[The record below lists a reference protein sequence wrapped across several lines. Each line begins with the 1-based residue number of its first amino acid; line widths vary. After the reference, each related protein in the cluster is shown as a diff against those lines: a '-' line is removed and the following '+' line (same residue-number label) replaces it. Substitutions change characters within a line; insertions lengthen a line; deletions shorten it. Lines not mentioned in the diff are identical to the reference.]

1 MSSARL
7 APVRRVVARA
17 LRRAGLLRPR
27 VCVLVAG
34 GDDADLDTTL
44 HAVRALPRGDLVVLA
59 VAKPGSAGEAV
70 ARAHAEADWRVR
82 ALATTE
88 WSGGARVAARLRSR
102 YVVALRGGD
111 LLDAAWLDGA
121 LAALGPS
128 TPGFGVGS
136 GLRLADPAAAVFG
149 RATWKAVLG
158 ATSADAALAE
168 ALARTPDAVRL
179 PGASA
184 RATAGPTVRGMPDSR
199 PALARWLDLQ
209 DEAADLLGSV
219 TPLYAAWAASEL
231 AGEAQRFLEDAERF
245 DDHQWAGLQQRVRSL
260 AEAAGGDGLDRLPV
274 EARVRVALSAA
285 ARRADLV
292 RFVADRRFEAGQF
305 PSTSGEGVVH
315 AVLPVPA
322 DLPSDLRRLSPAE
335 TALHTSV
342 RRLRWVGDDLELEV
356 FACVAGVDL
365 REHRPEVGARL
376 VEGERVVPLEVVL
389 DTDREVTRWMGTH
402 HVNHDLGVL
411 RLRVPLASLA
421 VPGRLLL
428 EVSVVVAGLIRTGR
442 VAAHDPGGS
451 AALLR
456 PRVHGGV
463 SVAAEL
469 EPGFA
474 LVAVPRP
481 PGGAPAGAGP
491 VLEDLRVAD
500 GRLVVR
506 GSGLDALVL
515 RGPHGPLAP
524 ESPDEDAPR
533 DTVAWSLRH
542 DPWGFGPQPL
552 PTGRYVLAARGGR
565 GLDLSEAL
573 GDRLPEVALADAY
586 RVVVRRE
593 PRDPGHALVIALGP
607 PLADDE
613 VGPYCQRRLQEWY
626 AEPGHELDTTAV
638 YLQAYTG
645 QNATDSPLAIAEEL
659 AASRPD
665 LVLTWAVADLAARV
679 PLGSATVLWRSR
691 EWYAALARSRYVV
704 TNIELESW
712 FRRRLGQDVLQTFHG
727 YPSKAMGLGLWR
739 QKNFTATR
747 IEQQLDR
754 TSRNWSLLL
763 TPAPEMDIHYREN
776 YRYDGPILAA
786 GYPRDDALVT
796 PGADVRR
803 AAARARLGIDDDT
816 VAVLYA
822 PTWRDDQA
830 TDFRSARMV
839 DHLDVA
845 AAAEALGPGHV
856 LLLRGHRFMAAT
868 GTGTG
873 SRVLDVTSY
882 PEINDLVLAADAA
895 VLDYSSMRFDLALTG
910 RPMVFL
916 VPDLE
921 DYATAKRGF
930 LYDFAPTA
938 PGPLAR
944 SSAQVVEALRDL
956 DGVRER
962 YRDDYARFNAT
973 YNRFQ
978 DGQAA
983 RRVVARFFG

>member
-1 MSSARL
+1 MI
-7 APVRRVVARA
+7 
-17 LRRAGLLRPR
+17 RPR
-27 VCVLVAG
+27 VCVLVTG
-34 GDDADLDTTL
+34 RDDADLDTTL
-44 HAVRALPRGDLVVLA
+44 HAVRAVPRADLLVLA
-59 VAKPGSAGEAV
+59 VAAPDSSAGAV
-70 ARAHAEADWRVR
+70 ARRHAAADWRVR
-82 ALATTE
+82 ALQTRE
-88 WSGGARVAARLRSR
+88 WREGARIAARLRSR
-102 YVVALRGGD
+102 YVVALSGGD
-111 LLDAAWLDGA
+111 LLDAAWLAGA

-128 TPGFGVGS
+128 SPGLGVGS

-149 RATWKAVLG
+149 RACWKTVLG
-158 ATSADAALAE
+158 AASAGAALAE

-179 PGASA
+179 PGAAAA
-184 RATAGPTVRGMPDSR
+184 RTPGSTVRGMPDSR
-199 PALARWLDLQ
+199 PELAGWLDLQ
-209 DEAADLLGSV
+209 DEATDLLGAR
-219 TPLYAAWAASEL
+219 TPLYSAWAASSL

-245 DDHQWAGLQQRVRSL
+245 DEQQWSGLHARVRAL
-260 AEAAGGDGLDRLPV
+260 AAAGSDDGLDRLPV
-274 EARVRVALSAA
+274 EARVRVALAA
-285 ARRADLV
+285 AGRRADLV
-292 RFVADRRFEAGQF
+292 RFVADRRFAAGQF
-305 PSTSGEGVVH
+305 PTSAAEGVVH

-322 DLPSDLRRLSPAE
+322 DLAADLRRLSPAE
-335 TALHTSV
+335 TALHTEL
-342 RRLRWVGDDLELEV
+342 RRLRWVGEDLELEV

-365 REHRPEVGARL
+365 VDHRPEVGARL
-376 VEGERVVPLEVVL
+376 VEGDRVVPLDVRL
-389 DTDREVTRWMGTH
+389 DADREVTRWRDSH

-411 RLRVPLASLA
+411 RLRVPVSSLAS
-421 VPGRLLL
+421 PGRLQL
-428 EVSVVVAGLIRTGR
+428 EVSVAVAGILRTGR

-456 PRVHGGV
+456 PRVHRDLEV
-463 SVAAEL
+463 RAEL

-474 LVAVPRP
+474 LVTSPSSPVEADDWSGAVI
-481 PGGAPAGAGP
+481 
-491 VLEDLRVAD
+491 EDVRVDD

-506 GSGLDALVL
+506 GSGLDAVLL
-515 RGPHGPLAP
+515 RGPQGRLD
-524 ESPDEDAPR
+524 PDDVS
-533 DTVAWSLRH
+533 DGTVAWSLRH
-542 DPWGFGPQPL
+542 DPWGFGPQPV
-552 PTGRYVLAARGGR
+552 PTGRYVIAARDGGVA
-565 GLDLSEAL
+565 LSATL
-573 GDRLPEVALADAY
+573 GNRLPEVSMADAY
-586 RVVVRRE
+586 RVAVRRE
-593 PRDPGHALVIALGP
+593 PRGSGHALVVALGP

-626 AEPGHELDTTAV
+626 AGPGHDLDPTAV

-659 AASRPD
+659 AAARPD
-665 LVLTWAVADLAARV
+665 LMPTWAVADGASRV
-679 PLGSATVLWRSR
+679 PPGSATVLWRSR

-739 QKNFTATR
+739 QKNFTPTR

-763 TPAPEMDIHYREN
+763 TPTPEMDVHYREN

-786 GYPRDDALVT
+786 GYPRDDLLVA
-796 PGADVRR
+796 PGADARR
-803 AAARARLGIDDDT
+803 AEARARLGIGEDT

-830 TDFRSARMV
+830 TDFRSARLV

-868 GTGTG
+868 AAGG

-882 PEINDLVLAADAA
+882 PEVNDLILAADAA
-895 VLDYSSMRFDLALTG
+895 VLDYSSMRFDFALTG

-921 DYATAKRGF
+921 DYATVKRGF

-944 SSAQVVEALRDL
+944 SSAEVIEALRDL

-962 YRDDYARFNAT
+962 HCDEYARFNET
-973 YNRFQ
+973 YNRLQ
-978 DGQAA
+978 DGQSA
-983 RRVVARFFG
+983 RRTVERFFR